1 MSQGHQLFTGN
12 VSNHGKVKDG
22 MKTFILYI
30 LYYKEVSDHVIAEN
44 AAFFFPCFCF
54 YIIDVLYFS
63 FSMLGQ

>member
-44 AAFFFPCFCF
+44 AAFFFTCFCF
-54 YIIDVLYFS
+54 YIDVLYFS